1 MKRSS
6 MTRAAPVT
14 TRGFTLIELLVAVA
28 ILGILGA
35 IAYPSYTKYLVKS
48 NRTAAQSHL
57 LELAQ
62 AQNQYM
68 ADSRTYAS
76 TVGALSVPAPA
87 ALSGKYTISISLAD
101 GPPASFTITATPVA
115 GSAQAGDQALS
126 INSAG
131 VRTPV
136 STW

>member
-6 MTRAAPVT
+6 LARPVPGK

-48 NRTAAQSHL
+48 NRTAAQSYM

-62 AQNQYM
+62 AENQYM
-68 ADSRTYAS
+68 ADSRSYAA
-76 TVGALSVPAPA
+76 TVGALGMSTPTAV
-87 ALSGKYTISISLAD
+87 SGKYTISISLAD
-101 GPPASFTITATPVA
+101 GPPASYTITATPVT
-115 GSAQAGDQALS
+115 GSVQAADEALTLD
-126 INSAG
+126 SAG
-131 VRTPV
+131 NRTPR
-136 STW
+136 TKW